1 MAATKNG
8 QDDKDKD
15 MHLQSFQYCSVNKV
29 VEEDHIKMLFT
40 LEVQTKHPVATE
52 T

>member
-8 QDDKDKD
+8 QDDKDV
-15 MHLQSFQYCSVNKV
+15 HSQSFQYCSVNKV
-29 VEEDHIKMLFT
+29 VEEDHNKMLFT
-40 LEVQTKHPVATE
+40 LEVQTKHPVTTE